1 MFRCGEARGLPRR
14 TGRARGDPGSELGRR
29 WKRRG
34 RRWRCRSGRRVEVPG
49 RRWAVER
56 VIPLRQRRPALLG
69 RGWRPVGCRVGQR
82 YVSGRQLRR
91 RTGSGRGWG
100 CSGHLAGR
108 RTGESIRVLGL
119 MPSIPEE
126 AQRTRT
132 TALPELGVRDLR
144 HGRRP
149 DRRRRRRGDWRA
161 AGNFHHGLSR
171 RRRYARHRCRQ
182 RRRNWLRAR
191 LDGRGQRAQAD
202 DGTGK
207 CDPGDVHG

>member
-1 MFRCGEARGLPRR
+1 MFRSGEARGLPCPRAGR
-14 TGRARGDPGSELGRR
+14 GRARGDPGAELGRR
-29 WKRRG
+29 WKRR
-34 RRWRCRSGRRVEVPG
+34 RWRSRSGRCVKVS
-49 RRWAVER
+49 RWRWPVER
-56 VIPLRQRRPALLG
+56 VVALRQRRPALLG
-69 RGWRPVGCRVGQR
+69 CGRRPVGCRVGQR
-82 YVSGRQLRR
+82 HVSGRQLRR
-91 RTGSGRGWG
+91 RTGSRRGWG
-100 CSGHLAGR
+100 RSGHLAGR

-126 AQRTRT
+126 AQRPRT

-144 HGRRP
+144 HWRRP

-161 AGNFHHGLSR
+161 ARNFHHGLSR
-171 RRRYARHRCRQ
+171 RDRFAGHRCRQ
-182 RRRNWLRAR
+182 RRNRLSAR